1 MTISDDE
8 VVAGR
13 RRTLADEEELGAVE
27 AAAQADV
34 EEAIARALRS
44 TVGQKVDRHRRER
57 APSATSRRARH
68 GYLRATMVAIV
79 VLPILGALAGLVFTL
94 TAQPSYTAHAYLL
107 LTNATKGAD
116 ASAVNVAQATARI
129 ATNPSVVTAG
139 AGDNTLNAAAQRGD
153 LAATASPDLPLID
166 LAATAS
172 SASASALLANQ
183 FADRVKQHLADFPDL
198 ADVRV
203 GIFAAASDPT
213 RPTSPNLLVDVG
225 AGAAF
230 GALLA
235 GLLYLLRRS

>member
-1 MTISDDE
+1 MTIPDEQVAVRRSTVADD
-8 VVAGR
+8 
-13 RRTLADEEELGAVE
+13 EELGAVE
-27 AAAQADV
+27 AAATADV
-34 EEAIARALRS
+34 EDAIARAL
-44 TVGQKVDRHRRER
+44 GQKVDRHRRGR
-57 APSATSRRARH
+57 TASVTSRRARPA
-68 GYLRATMVAIV
+68 YPWAAMAVIAM
-79 VLPILGALAGLVFTL
+79 LPVLGALLGLGFAV

-129 ATNPSVVTAG
+129 ATNPSVVSTG

-153 LAATASPDLPLID
+153 LTATASPDLPLID

-203 GIFAAASDPT
+203 GVFAAASDPT

-225 AGAAF
+225 AGAAL
-230 GALLA
+230 GGLVA
-235 GLLYLLRRS
+235 GLVYLLKRS